1 MPFPVFPPPEK
12 PRRTTNAPD
21 PYLFVDHLGD
31 PLPIFLHKDVPTRDT
46 FIQLITQNGG
56 ELANAMRHAVYL
68 IVDPL
73 SSDGQ
78 DTIDGYG
85 DRPDKRVLRPE
96 WLGIC
101 VAAGRLVI
109 ANDWAGCR
117 LGRTPQPR
125 KRPADEQDPTATVNK
140 QPRTDIPA
148 QAPAPAPAPAQPQP
162 SFAYPTY
169 PIVPG
174 YYPPQYPYYDPNP
187 QPAQAPQPALP
198 IKKRNPRPPRQ
209 PNRPWTLEENI
220 ALYNFMSQNPAPTER
235 EQATL
240 VRRWAKETRPDRGR
254 QSWVAHAFATSFKN
268 WVKEYE
274 AGNVNANPADFGA
287 GPDPDGEAEADP
299 DHQPASPEFS
309 QSGAGEFSQST
320 PGADQSPNQQY
331 TFGPPTSGPGTFPNA
346 PAQYTSPSNHSYAS
360 TPNQAYTSPTH
371 GQFATEGQASSSQAF
386 TGFPEPQQQQL
397 AAQQQQLASGQQ
409 QLAGNPQQQLP
420 SNQSQPAQQIASPRS
435 DDQQKTSVA
444 SPSNAAGFPPLY
456 PMVYP
461 PTGPG
466 NPEEGKEV
474 GGR

>member
-12 PRRTTNAPD
+12 VRRTTNTPD

-31 PLPIFLHKDVPTRDT
+31 ALPIFLHKDVPTRDS
-46 FIQLITQNGG
+46 FAQLVTQNGG
-56 ELANAMRHAVYL
+56 ELTTTMRHAVYL

-96 WLGIC
+96 WLGMC
-101 VAAGRLVI
+101 VTAGKLVI
-109 ANDWAGCR
+109 AGDWGGCR
-117 LGRTPQPR
+117 LGRTPHPR
-125 KRPADEQDPTATVNK
+125 KRPADEQDPVVNTNK

-148 QAPAPAPAPAQPQP
+148 QPQPQPQPQP
-162 SFAYPTY
+162 SFAYPAY
-169 PIVPG
+169 PMVPG

-187 QPAQAPQPALP
+187 QPAQTSQAATP

-220 ALYNFMSQNPAPTER
+220 ALYNFMSQHPAPTER

-309 QSGAGEFSQST
+309 QPTGEFSQST
-320 PGADQSPNQQY
+320 PGTDQPPAQQY
-331 TFGPPTSGPGTFPNA
+331 TFGTSASGPGVFSNA
-346 PAQYTSPSNHSYAS
+346 PAQYTSPPNHSYAS
-360 TPNQAYTSPTH
+360 TPNQSYTSPTH
-371 GQFATEGQASSSQAF
+371 SQFATEGQVSNTQGF
-386 TGFPEPQQQQL
+386 TGFTEPQQQL
-397 AAQQQQLASGQQ
+397 AASQQQLST
-409 QLAGNPQQQLP
+409 NPQQQLV
-420 SNQSQPAQQIASPRS
+420 SNQPQNTQQISSPRPE
-435 DDQQKTSVA
+435 DQPKVTA
-444 SPSNAAGFPPLY
+444 TSPSNVAGFPPLY

-461 PTGPG
+461 PTGTG
-466 NPEEGKEV
+466 NVEEGKE
-474 GGR
+474 GGQ

>member
-1 MPFPVFPPPEK
+1 MPFPVFPPQEK
-12 PRRTTNAPD
+12 SRRTTNAPD
-21 PYLFVDHLGD
+21 PCLFVDHLGE
-31 PLPIFLHKDVPTRDT
+31 PLPIFLHKDVPTRDSL
-46 FIQLITQNGG
+46 IQLITQNGG

-68 IVDPL
+68 IVDPH

-96 WLGIC
+96 WLGMC

-125 KRPADEQDPTATVNK
+125 KRPADEQDPAAIVNK
-140 QPRTDIPA
+140 QPRTDIPSQT
-148 QAPAPAPAPAQPQP
+148 QAPPQAPPQP

-187 QPAQAPQPALP
+187 QPAQAPQAAPP

-209 PNRPWTLEENI
+209 PNRPWTLEENV
-220 ALYNFMSQNPAPTER
+220 ALYNFMSQNSAPTER

-309 QSGAGEFSQST
+309 QSTGEFSQAA
-320 PGADQSPNQQY
+320 PGAEQSPNQQY
-331 TFGPPTSGPGTFPNA
+331 TFGPSTSGTFPNG
-346 PAQYTSPSNHSYAS
+346 PAQYTSPSNHSYTS
-360 TPNQAYTSPTH
+360 TPNQAYASPTH
-371 GQFATEGQASSSQAF
+371 GQFATEGQGSNSQAF
-386 TGFPEPQQQQL
+386 TGFTESQQQQQL
-397 AAQQQQLASGQQ
+397 ATSQQQLGPGQQ
-409 QLAGNPQQQLP
+409 LSVNPQQQLP
-420 SNQSQPAQQIASPRS
+420 SNQPQPQQPTQQITSPRP
-435 DDQQKTSVA
+435 DDQQTTAVT

-461 PTGPG
+461 PTAPG
-466 NPEEGKEV
+466 DGEEGKKS

>member
-1 MPFPVFPPPEK
+1 
-12 PRRTTNAPD
+12 
-21 PYLFVDHLGD
+21 
-31 PLPIFLHKDVPTRDT
+31 
-46 FIQLITQNGG
+46 
-56 ELANAMRHAVYL
+56 MRHAVYL
-68 IVDPL
+68 IVDPH

-96 WLGIC
+96 WLGMC
-101 VAAGRLVI
+101 VAAGKLVI

-125 KRPADEQDPTATVNK
+125 KRPADDQDPTATVNK

-148 QAPAPAPAPAQPQP
+148 QTQTQTQTQTQVQPQP
-162 SFAYPTY
+162 SFAYPAY
-169 PIVPG
+169 SIVPG

-187 QPAQAPQPALP
+187 QPAQAPQPAPP

-220 ALYNFMSQNPAPTER
+220 ALYNFMTQHPAPTER

-287 GPDPDGEAEADP
+287 GPDPDGDAEADP
-299 DHQPASPEFS
+299 DHEPSSPEFS
-309 QSGAGEFSQST
+309 QSTGGEFSQSAT
-320 PGADQSPNQQY
+320 GADQQSAQQY
-331 TFGPPTSGPGTFPNA
+331 TFAPATPGPGTFSNA
-346 PAQYTSPSNHSYAS
+346 PTQYTSPPNHSYTS
-360 TPNQAYTSPTH
+360 TPSQPYTSPTH
-371 GQFATEGQASSSQAF
+371 GQFATEVQASSSQGF
-386 TGFPEPQQQQL
+386 TGFTEPQQQL
-397 AAQQQQLASGQQ
+397 TASQQQLAPGQQ
-409 QLAGNPQQQLP
+409 PLSATPQQQLP
-420 SNQSQPAQQIASPRS
+420 PNQPQPQAAQQIPSPRA
-435 DDQQKTSVA
+435 DDQPTATAA
-444 SPSNAAGFPPLY
+444 SPSNAAGYPPLY

-461 PTGPG
+461 PTGSG
-466 NPEEGKEV
+466 NAEEGKD
-474 GGR
+474 GGGQ

>member
-1 MPFPVFPPPEK
+1 MPFPVFPPQEK
-12 PRRTTNAPD
+12 PRRTTIAPD
-21 PYLFVDHLGD
+21 PHLFVDHLGE
-31 PLPIFLHKDVPTRDT
+31 PLPIFLHKDVPTRDSL
-46 FIQLITQNGG
+46 IQLITQNGG

-96 WLGIC
+96 WLGMC

-125 KRPADEQDPTATVNK
+125 KRPADEQDPTITINK

-148 QAPAPAPAPAQPQP
+148 QAQPQAQAQAQAQPQP

-187 QPAQAPQPALP
+187 QPAQTPQPAPP

-220 ALYNFMSQNPAPTER
+220 ALYNFMSQHPAPTER

-299 DHQPASPEFS
+299 DHQPGSPEFS
-309 QSGAGEFSQST
+309 QSTGGEFSQAT
-320 PGADQSPNQQY
+320 PGTEQPPNQQY
-331 TFGPPTSGPGTFPNA
+331 TFGPSTSGPGTFPSA
-346 PAQYTSPSNHSYAS
+346 PAQYTSPPNHSYAS
-360 TPNQAYTSPTH
+360 TPNQAYASPSH
-371 GQFATEGQASSSQAF
+371 GQFATEGQGSSAQGF
-386 TGFPEPQQQQL
+386 TGFAES
-397 AAQQQQLASGQQ
+397 QQQQLASGQQ
-409 QLAGNPQQQLP
+409 QLSVNLQQQLP
-420 SNQSQPAQQIASPRS
+420 SNQPQPQQPAQQIASPRS
-435 DDQQKTSVA
+435 DDQQTVSAA

-461 PTGPG
+461 PTATR
-466 NPEEGKEV
+466 NAEEGKE